1 MPAHDRSHAASEA
14 MADTVADDDDLNGG
28 VLVFERLRHAAPES
42 MGLADRVLW
51 VIAKVSTAPP
61 ANPKAP
67 GKTDADAKSQKK
79 RHCVSQLAMSGWGQ

>member
-14 MADTVADDDDLNGG
+14 MADTVADDDDLKGG

-51 VIAKVSTAPP
+51 VIAKVSTAPHQP
-61 ANPKAP
+61 IPKHRARLMKMRKARIN
-67 GKTDADAKSQKK
+67 GTASADSP
-79 RHCVSQLAMSGWGQ
+79 

>member
-1 MPAHDRSHAASEA
+1 MQP
-14 MADTVADDDDLNGG
+14 LN
-28 VLVFERLRHAAPES
+28 AAPDS
-42 MGLADRVLW
+42 MALVDRVLW

-67 GKTDADAKSQKK
+67 GATNEDAKSQKK